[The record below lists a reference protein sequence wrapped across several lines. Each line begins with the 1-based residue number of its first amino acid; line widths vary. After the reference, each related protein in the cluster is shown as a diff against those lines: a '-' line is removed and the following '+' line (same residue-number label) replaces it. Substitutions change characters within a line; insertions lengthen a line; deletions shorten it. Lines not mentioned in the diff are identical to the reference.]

1 VGLAAFFAWPPEV
14 PADVYDDSVAL
25 AEKFWNEGSKTEA
38 VQLYGRVWNQ
48 RSEDMDRQILYAER
62 SAEVGNFRWA
72 INFLKVAEPKVKD
85 DPTRLYRVYQTYVR
99 VYRMA
104 GQPNMAQPWD
114 EKAAELRNSGRV
126 KDVPPRR
133 ASSEGFYVEEKKK
146 QAATKPEDKATTK
159 PAGTEPAPP
168 GVAVAKPPARYLK
181 KRIAVAPIGVAVG
194 GAGLAGYG
202 NQIQA
207 MLITELRN
215 TNRFIVVERENLGG
229 LLAEQD
235 LAASGRVAKGTGPK
249 TGNLMGAQLMV
260 KAEITDFD
268 DQSQSG
274 RRFGIGPVDV
284 GRSQSAVRV
293 AMDMRIYDAESGV
306 VIASESVSAQKV
318 TTGKE
323 VGVDVG
329 YFRFDDQKSQSST
342 LGFVTRELIQKA
354 LERIVADSAKVPW
367 SARIIKAAGDEV
379 YFNAGSDMG
388 VRLGGKFKVVSVGE
402 TLTDPDTGAVL
413 SSEEKPVGE
422 IEVTR
427 ADEKFSVGR
436 VVSKKGEIKRLD
448 KVTEMP

>member
-1 VGLAAFFAWPPEV
+1 
-14 PADVYDDSVAL
+14 
-25 AEKFWNEGSKTEA
+25 
-38 VQLYGRVWNQ
+38 
-48 RSEDMDRQILYAER
+48 
-62 SAEVGNFRWA
+62 
-72 INFLKVAEPKVKD
+72 
-85 DPTRLYRVYQTYVR
+85 
-99 VYRMA
+99 
-104 GQPNMAQPWD
+104 
-114 EKAAELRNSGRV
+114 
-126 KDVPPRR
+126 
-133 ASSEGFYVEEKKK
+133 
-146 QAATKPEDKATTK
+146 
-159 PAGTEPAPP
+159 
-168 GVAVAKPPARYLK
+168 
-181 KRIAVAPIGVAVG
+181 
-194 GAGLAGYG
+194 
-202 NQIQA
+202 
-207 MLITELRN
+207 
-215 TNRFIVVERENLGG
+215 
-229 LLAEQD
+229 
-235 LAASGRVAKGTGPK
+235 
-249 TGNLMGAQLMV
+249 MV